1 MYSYFRY
8 FQWENHANSLHLT
21 EQTLQR
27 IRERIQCKT
36 MTGKDGTWIDWK
48 YLLDAAALLARCRY
62 TLQYTYPYVY
72 YMIDGPRKALVR
84 ILSSQYHRFDTN
96 SVVYVCLY

>member
-1 MYSYFRY
+1 M
-8 FQWENHANSLHLT
+8 A
-21 EQTLQR
+21 
-27 IRERIQCKT
+27 
-36 MTGKDGTWIDWK
+36 GKDGTWIDWK